1 MICKIYIRAIL
12 QKLSFKL
19 LVLTGL
25 KLVIVIVRQRLD
37 EAESVWRCWWVAG
50 GSMRGTTE
58 LERDHPPKRRG
69 DSNQLP
75 GFAEKKKPADI
86 KQEDVT
92 SSSERQPK
100 HLEDLSDSEAT
111 LLGRGWGSLW

>member
-1 MICKIYIRAIL
+1 MRRSLCGD
-12 QKLSFKL
+12 
-19 LVLTGL
+19 V
-25 KLVIVIVRQRLD
+25 
-37 EAESVWRCWWVAG
+37 G
-50 GSMRGTTE
+50 GSRGQYAGDHRAGEGPPTKE
-58 LERDHPPKRRG
+58 ERRLASASRIRG
-69 DSNQLP
+69 
-75 GFAEKKKPADI
+75 EKKPADI